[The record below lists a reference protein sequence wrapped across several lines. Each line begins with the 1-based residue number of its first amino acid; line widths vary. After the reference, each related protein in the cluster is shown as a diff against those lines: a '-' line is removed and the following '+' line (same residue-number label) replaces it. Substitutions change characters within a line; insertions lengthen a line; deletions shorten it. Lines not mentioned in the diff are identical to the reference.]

1 MSPFV
6 PFGKSKSVKEG
17 GKDASNHIKKKE
29 NKMIHTAITSRQQ
42 FARSYGVPIAIK
54 NEESASHRMSQMK
67 KIIERNEITDLQ
79 VLVFCTHKIRQI
91 REQFP
96 GLRNETTDML
106 KFIEAKKP
114 AGSRI
119 QYSNVTEGQRF
130 TSEWWEREAS
140 RKFEV
145 LNPKLFQGQTCPKK
159 RTQKSLIQQAMRPD
173 LRCDIPI
180 VLISGS
186 NFDIEALENSCGFKI
201 ARHIPV
207 ERNEKATKK
216 LQALWNTTH
225 MLEFG
230 IIVCLC
236 KHISHT
242 ATQTIERNIKGS
254 SDWEMI
260 NSFNDNVQ
268 MISEKIKNAIARH
281 EREK

>member
-1 MSPFV
+1 M
-6 PFGKSKSVKEG
+6 
-17 GKDASNHIKKKE
+17 NNI
-29 NKMIHTAITSRQQ
+29 AITQRLQ
-42 FARSYGVPIAIK
+42 FAMSYGTPIPITS
-54 NEESASHRMSQMK
+54 EDCASHRMNLMK
-67 KIIERNEITDLQ
+67 KLIERNNISDLS
-79 VLVFCTHKIRQI
+79 VLEFCTLKTRQF
-91 REQFP
+91 REQFI
-96 GLRNETTDML
+96 GLRNESNDML
-106 KFIEAKKP
+106 QFIVAHKP
-114 AGSRI
+114 ADARI
-119 QYSNVTEGQRF
+119 LYSNVTEGQRF

-145 LNPKLFQGQTCPKK
+145 LNPKLFQEQTCSKK
-159 RTQKSLIQQAMRPD
+159 KTQKSSTQQAMRPD

-186 NFDIEALENSCGFKI
+186 NFDVGPLENSCGFKI

-268 MISEKIKNAIARH
+268 MISEKIKVVVAKH
-281 EREK
+281 SK

>member
-1 MSPFV
+1 MNGITITQRLRFA
-6 PFGKSKSVKEG
+6 KSYG
-17 GKDASNHIKKKE
+17 TPI
-29 NKMIHTAITSRQQ
+29 AITSEDC
-42 FARSYGVPIAIK
+42 A
-54 NEESASHRMSQMK
+54 ASKMDQMK
-67 KIIERNEITDLQ
+67 KIIERNNIYDLQ
-79 VLVFCTHKIRQI
+79 VLEFCTLKIRQI
-91 REQFP
+91 REQFTS
-96 GLRNETTDML
+96 LRNKANDML
-106 KFIEAKKP
+106 QFIVARKP
-114 AGSRI
+114 ANARI
-119 QYSNVTEGQRF
+119 LYSNVTEGQRF

-145 LNPKLFQGQTCPKK
+145 LNPKLFQGQTCSKK

-268 MISEKIKNAIARH
+268 MISEKIKDAIARH

>member
-1 MSPFV
+1 
-6 PFGKSKSVKEG
+6 
-17 GKDASNHIKKKE
+17 
-29 NKMIHTAITSRQQ
+29 MIHTAITSRQQ
-42 FARSYGVPIAIK
+42 FARSYGAPIAIID
-54 NEESASHRMSQMK
+54 EESASRRMSQMK
-67 KIIERNEITDLQ
+67 KIIERNEITDPQ

-130 TSEWWEREAS
+130 TADWWEREAS
-140 RKFEV
+140 RKFEI
-145 LNPKLFQGQTCPKK
+145 LNPKLLQAQSGCKK
-159 RTQKSLIQQAMRPD
+159 KTKTQAPQAKRPD
-173 LRCDIPI
+173 LRSDIPV

-186 NFDIEALENSCGFKI
+186 NFVKETLEDACGYKI
-201 ARHIPV
+201 TRHIMV
-207 ERNEKATKK
+207 ERNAQSTKK

-225 MLEFG
+225 MQEFG

-242 ATQTIERNIKGS
+242 ATNAIEKNVRGS
-254 SDWEMI
+254 SNWI
-260 NSFNDNVQ
+260 PVNCFNDNVQ
-268 MISEKIKNAIARH
+268 IISERIKDAIARH